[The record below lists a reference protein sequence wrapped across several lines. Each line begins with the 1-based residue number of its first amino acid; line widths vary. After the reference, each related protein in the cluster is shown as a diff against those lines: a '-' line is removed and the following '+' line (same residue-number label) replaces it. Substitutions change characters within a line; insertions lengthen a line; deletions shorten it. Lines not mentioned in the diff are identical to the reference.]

1 MDEIFTIN
9 DYAPRVTGIG
19 RSITFDADG
28 LPGSGDMTLLG
39 GDHSGEDTERANE
52 SRCLLGEA
60 GDTFVTATFSAGG
73 CVDLQGVNK
82 DGPFQN
88 STSWDKLI
96 DRDFTSG
103 SGGGCGGGMNLTCD
117 ELPAD
122 AVVEIIADSDFQDSN
137 WQVEEV
143 ATEGAM
149 YEAPVVRQESSGVD
163 NSPFRNMTHS
173 IENATNCAESC
184 TLGVVHTIATK
195 YDPSADGAIAFIN
208 YTEAQKVITP
218 GFDGAAVGWAFAV
231 VQGGRRFNGPS
242 TTAFTVTG
250 WTTNGL
256 CGLTQDDFGPA
267 DGPHPDF
274 SASGGE
280 LSFAYIR
287 TNTNTSEVAAIT
299 NVHGIDDFEVVI
311 VKE

>member
-1 MDEIFTIN
+1 
-9 DYAPRVTGIG
+9 
-19 RSITFDADG
+19 
-28 LPGSGDMTLLG
+28 
-39 GDHSGEDTERANE
+39 
-52 SRCLLGEA
+52 
-60 GDTFVTATFSAGG
+60 
-73 CVDLQGVNK
+73 
-82 DGPFQN
+82 
-88 STSWDKLI
+88 
-96 DRDFTSG
+96 
-103 SGGGCGGGMNLTCD
+103 
-117 ELPAD
+117 
-122 AVVEIIADSDFQDSN
+122 
-137 WQVEEV
+137 
-143 ATEGAM
+143 
-149 YEAPVVRQESSGVD
+149 
-163 NSPFRNMTHS
+163 MTHS